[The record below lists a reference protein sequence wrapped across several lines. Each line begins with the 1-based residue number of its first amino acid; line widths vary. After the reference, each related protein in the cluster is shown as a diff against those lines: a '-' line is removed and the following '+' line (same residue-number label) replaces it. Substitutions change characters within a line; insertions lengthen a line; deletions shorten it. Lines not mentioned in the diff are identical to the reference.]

1 MLLHQHYIINRHIN
15 YQVAC
20 KKHIK
25 RLVIPWFLSGR
36 EFVPLVSSTA
46 EQETCVYIDN
56 RITNI
61 VPQQIN
67 FFVHF
72 YEYTNH
78 CKFTLT
84 LDKDNKMRKNI
95 NEALEYIENMQLSS
109 SKINS
114 KVVLPSKHNKYL
126 VLLSVH
132 SSSASSS
139 LELWDKKKSSS
150 VKSKSPSSSLPVS
163 VKKKVQE
170 KYHFVNITIYST
182 NVKHQQGTD

>member
-1 MLLHQHYIINRHIN
+1 M
-15 YQVAC
+15 
-20 KKHIK
+20 
-25 RLVIPWFLSGR
+25 
-36 EFVPLVSSTA
+36 PLVSSTA

-84 LDKDNKMRKNI
+84 LNKDNKMRKNI
-95 NEALEYIENMQLSS
+95 NEALEYIENTQLSS

-139 LELWDKKKSSS
+139 LELPDKKKSSS

-182 NVKHQQGTD
+182 NVKYQQGTD